1 MVFPP
6 KARPDTESDILQRIP
21 KTQTFRVTEGF
32 HHCHPD
38 SYVAKNA
45 IYIEQASTIKSHHVS
60 SGCISFDNL
69 DAAKK
74 SLKILLKQLQRLE
87 NQRTHAFIITEDCKL
102 YLSDDIC
109 TR

>member
-6 KARPDTESDILQRIP
+6 KARPDTESDILQRVP
-21 KTQTFRVTEGF
+21 KTQTFRVTKGF
-32 HHCHPD
+32 HHCHPN
-38 SYVAKNA
+38 SGYGA
-45 IYIEQASTIKSHHVS
+45 IYIEHSNCIEPYSSS
-60 SGCISFDNL
+60 SGCISFESL

-74 SLKILLKQLQRLE
+74 SLKILLKQLQCLE
-87 NQRTHAFIITEDCKL
+87 NQRTHKFIITADCKL